1 MKIGILCTDDVRPEL
16 VKIYGD
22 YPSMFECL
30 LHASN
35 VSKTSLFFTTYE
47 THKGEF
53 PESIHD
59 EDAFLITGSKLSV
72 YDKVDW
78 INSLEKFIGKLFA
91 SNKKIVGICFGHQII
106 AQSLGGKVEKSRN
119 GWQIGVRTAH
129 SVATPSEEQN
139 NLGQFNLIYSHQD
152 EVKSAPEAAEIS
164 ASTETCQNVMMK
176 IGNNVL
182 TFQGHPEFSVEYAL
196 ELLKLREDLY
206 DDNHLKEARK
216 SLKRLSADDEKVGRL
231 IIDFLLK

>member
-16 VKIYGD
+16 VKTYGD

-30 LHASN
+30 LQASN
-35 VSKTSLFFTTYE
+35 VSKTSLLFKTYE

-78 INSLEKFIGKLFA
+78 INSLGKFIGKLFS

-106 AQSLGGKVEKSRN
+106 AQSLGGKVEKSQN

-129 SVATPSEEQN
+129 SVATPSEQQN

-152 EVKSAPEAAEIS
+152 EVTSAPEAAEIS

-206 DDNHLKEARK
+206 DDNHLEEARK
-216 SLKRLSADDEKVGRL
+216 SLKRLSADDEKVGKL

>member
-16 VKIYGD
+16 VKTYGD

-35 VSKTSLFFTTYE
+35 ISKASLLFKTYE

-78 INSLEKFIGKLFA
+78 INSLERFIGKLFS

-106 AQSLGGKVEKSRN
+106 AQSLGGKVEKSQN
-119 GWQIGVRTAH
+119 GWQIGIRTAH
-129 SVATPSEEQN
+129 SVATPSEKQN

-152 EVKSAPEAAEIS
+152 EVTSAPEAAEIS

-196 ELLKLREDLY
+196 KLLKLREDLY
-206 DDNHLKEARK
+206 DDNHLEEARK
-216 SLKRLSADDEKVGRL
+216 SLKSLSADDEKVGRL
-231 IIDFLLK
+231 IVDFLLQ

>member
-16 VKIYGD
+16 VNIYGD

-30 LHASN
+30 LQASN
-35 VSKTSLFFTTYE
+35 VSKTSLFFKTYE

-78 INSLEKFIGKLFA
+78 INSLEKFIGKLFS
-91 SNKKIVGICFGHQII
+91 SNKEIVGICFGHQII
-106 AQSLGGKVEKSRN
+106 AQSLGGKVEKSQN

-129 SVATPSEEQN
+129 SVATPSEQQN

-152 EVKSAPEAAEIS
+152 EVTSAPEAAEIS

-206 DDNHLKEARK
+206 DDNHLEEARK
-216 SLKRLSADDEKVGRL
+216 SLKHLSADDEKVGRL

>member
-1 MKIGILCTDDVRPEL
+1 M
-16 VKIYGD
+16 
-22 YPSMFECL
+22 
-30 LHASN
+30 
-35 VSKTSLFFTTYE
+35 
-47 THKGEF
+47 
-53 PESIHD
+53 
-59 EDAFLITGSKLSV
+59 
-72 YDKVDW
+72 
-78 INSLEKFIGKLFA
+78 
-91 SNKKIVGICFGHQII
+91 GICFGHQII

-129 SVATPSEEQN
+129 SVATPIEEQN

-206 DDNHLKEARK
+206 DDNHLEEARK

>member
-16 VKIYGD
+16 IKTYGD

-35 VSKTSLFFTTYE
+35 VSKTNLLFKTYE

-72 YDKVDW
+72 YDKIDW
-78 INSLEKFIGKLFA
+78 INSLEKFIGKLFS

-106 AQSLGGKVEKSRN
+106 AQSLGGKVEKSQN

-129 SVATPSEEQN
+129 SVATPSEQQN

-152 EVKSAPEAAEIS
+152 EVTSAPEAADIS
-164 ASTETCQNVMMK
+164 ASTETCHNVMMK

-206 DDNHLKEARK
+206 DDNHLEEARK

-231 IIDFLLK
+231 IIDFLLQ

>member
-16 VKIYGD
+16 VKTYGD
-22 YPSMFECL
+22 YPSMFECF

-35 VSKTSLFFTTYE
+35 VSKTSLFFKTYE
-47 THKGEF
+47 AHKGEF

-78 INSLEKFIGKLFA
+78 INSLEKFIGKLFS

-106 AQSLGGKVEKSRN
+106 AQSLGGKVEKSQN

-129 SVATPSEEQN
+129 SVATQSEQQN

-152 EVKSAPEAAEIS
+152 EVTSAPEAAEIS

-206 DDNHLKEARK
+206 DDNHLEEARK

>member
-16 VKIYGD
+16 VKTYGD
-22 YPSMFECL
+22 YPSMFECF

-35 VSKTSLFFTTYE
+35 VSKTSLFFKTYE
-47 THKGEF
+47 AHKGEF

-78 INSLEKFIGKLFA
+78 INSLERFIGKLFS

-106 AQSLGGKVEKSRN
+106 AQSLGGKVEKSQN
-119 GWQIGVRTAH
+119 GWQIGIRTAH
-129 SVATPSEEQN
+129 SVATPSEKQN

-152 EVKSAPEAAEIS
+152 EVTSAPEAAEIS

-196 ELLKLREDLY
+196 KLLKLREDLY
-206 DDNHLKEARK
+206 DDNHLEEARK
-216 SLKRLSADDEKVGRL
+216 SLKSLSADDEKVGRL
-231 IIDFLLK
+231 IVDFLLQ